1 MAAEDPPPIFDPPSS
16 PGSSPPPPLQPPP
29 PPVGYAPAPQQP
41 PYPAYQPVQPLGPPN
56 GNATASLALGIAG
69 LGLLVTSTGL
79 LAPVTL
85 ACSIVA
91 WVQGSRALGRV
102 QRGETNQGEG
112 AARAGRICGIV
123 GVALGV
129 LGLLLWLA
137 VLVAAIAGKGS

>member
-1 MAAEDPPPIFDPPSS
+1 MSGGFDPPSS

-29 PPVGYAPAPQQP
+29 PPVGYAPAQHQ
-41 PYPAYQPVQPLGPPN
+41 PYPAYHPVQPLGPAN

-91 WVQGSRALGRV
+91 WVQGSRGLGRV

-123 GVALGV
+123 GVALGA
-129 LGLLLWLA
+129 LGLLFWLA
-137 VLVAAIAGKGS
+137 VLVAAIAGSKS

>member
-29 PPVGYAPAPQQP
+29 PPVGYSPAPPQ
-41 PYPAYQPVQPLGPPN
+41 PYPTYPQVQPLGPPN

-69 LGLLVTSTGL
+69 LALLVTSTGL

-85 ACSIVA
+85 VCSIIA
-91 WVQGSRALGRV
+91 WVQGSKGLGRV
-102 QRGETNQGEG
+102 RRGETNQGEG

-123 GVALGV
+123 GVVLGA
-129 LGLLLWLA
+129 LGLLFWLA
-137 VLVAAIAGKGS
+137 VLVAAVAGKGS